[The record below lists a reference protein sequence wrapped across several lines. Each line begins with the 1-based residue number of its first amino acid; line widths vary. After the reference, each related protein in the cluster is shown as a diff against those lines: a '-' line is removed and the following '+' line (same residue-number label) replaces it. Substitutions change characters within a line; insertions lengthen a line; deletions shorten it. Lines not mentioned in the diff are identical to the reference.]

1 MSGGD
6 GDPEY
11 CVKWNVFVPQIFNID
26 IHILLELSIG
36 LREISQ

>member
-11 CVKWNVFVPQIFNID
+11 CVEWNVFVPQIFNID
-26 IHILLELSIG
+26 IHLLELSMG